1 MLSVAFFFSCV
12 SCTRAH
18 WPVSIICNVFVLLLF
33 AAAAAAYDVV
43 CVTFCR
49 NICARTCCIVCCV
62 WPPVG
67 NPARASVCVRERAR
81 ASRASVVES
90 ASNARAPA
98 HNTRC
103 IGSTACRSLQFRFS
117 LRTVVT
123 EEARRRRCPR
133 RRCPAS
139 PSSPS
144 SSSGRDC
151 VKPQCVRVRVCLFC
165 VAGLV
170 RRWRVPATCAIDCNP
185 VFMRRIYIHK
195 CI

>member
-1 MLSVAFFFSCV
+1 MLYDVFFFAALATVDEESQRVPPHTCERVCCPLRFFSSCVCVCV

-98 HNTRC
+98 HTH
-103 IGSTACRSLQFRFS
+103 
-117 LRTVVT
+117 VVS
-123 EEARRRRCPR
+123 ARRRAGRFSFGFHS
-133 RRCPAS
+133 A
-139 PSSPS
+139 PS
-144 SSSGRDC
+144 
-151 VKPQCVRVRVCLFC
+151 
-165 VAGLV
+165 
-170 RRWRVPATCAIDCNP
+170 
-185 VFMRRIYIHK
+185 
-195 CI
+195 